1 MREREPGRS
10 KRSNGSDVHPTLTQ
24 TETQF
29 EEVVDT
35 FILVETV
42 SGQGRTLAQLKNLGW
57 VLELEESRQVKKV
70 EAARSHSTQVRE
82 GWSDERIEPWRKK
95 GLGCR
100 RSDKIFLENR
110 FRKRFWLYPLTL
122 LSIYVFDIPLLC
134 FAACRYIYDTLLS
147 VVLPQSY
154 YHSHSDA

>member
-1 MREREPGRS
+1 MQERELGRS

-24 TETQF
+24 TETQL

-42 SGQGRTLAQLKNLGW
+42 SGQGRTLAQLKSLGW

-70 EAARSHSTQVRE
+70 EAARSHSTQVGE

-110 FRKRFWLYPLTL
+110 SRKRFWLYPLTL
-122 LSIYVFDIPLLC
+122 LFIYVFDIPLLC